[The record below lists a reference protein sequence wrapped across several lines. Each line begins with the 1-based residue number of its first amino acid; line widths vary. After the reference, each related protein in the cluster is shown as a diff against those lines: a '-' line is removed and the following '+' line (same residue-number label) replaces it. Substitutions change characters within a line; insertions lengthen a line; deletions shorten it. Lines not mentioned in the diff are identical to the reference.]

1 MDAAANFSLR
11 FARASESKVETLD
24 WFSEQKADRFYRLLL
39 AEISSAQKAGTEVSR
54 EKFEGIWDFVFNSD
68 QSFRRQL
75 FSEHRLSRRHL
86 PLSCR
91 LPHPDTPAMQIPL

>member
-1 MDAAANFSLR
+1 MELVSTAGGWGDRKSPLRPPIKTSLNPMDATANFSLR

-54 EKFEGIWDFVFNSD
+54 EKFEEIWDFVFNS
-68 QSFRRQL
+68 
-75 FSEHRLSRRHL
+75 E
-86 PLSCR
+86 
-91 LPHPDTPAMQIPL
+91 IE